1 MKTKAEIIGIILLC
15 VLVTGCASLGIGPS
29 RKSPQQLAD
38 QYLAKAQ
45 EYEAKGDLVEALE
58 QYKLLLTVDPKNQLA
73 QDKSSQ
79 IGQEVKRLAENHYR
93 SGLAY
98 YRIGRY
104 TLARQEFLTA
114 LRYDPEHLQA
124 KKMLTTQRKLEHIDK
139 YIMHTLQPNESI
151 STLAQQYYGDY
162 KKFHLIAQ
170 YNELEDAAKVRVG
183 QQIKIPVIEG
193 VPIMADPSGFQTD
206 PGKAPKAK
214 SGKIIT
220 VKRFIIHNVKAED
233 SLSGLAQKYYGDYRK
248 FDLIAKFNDMEET
261 DSLRIGQEIKIPEVE
276 GVPFLATETDKDKDI
291 KKILEKI
298 EVEIP
303 EVVQDA
309 EEMPQKEPTVEPEIE
324 EDETSEEDQ
333 AVAYRELGIE
343 LFNQKNYADAILELK
358 KALNANP
365 DDKVANNYLSLAYFE
380 QGVVSFDNED
390 YTQAIEAFETS
401 RQYNSDCEGCD
412 PYIKKSEENFKD
424 LHYRKG
430 ISFFWKEKLAE
441 AIEEWELVYDI
452 DPDYKDVDKNIK
464 RVRNL
469 MDRLEEI
476 KRSKENK

>member
-1 MKTKAEIIGIILLC
+1 L
-15 VLVTGCASLGIGPS
+15 
-29 RKSPQQLAD
+29 
-38 QYLAKAQ
+38 
-45 EYEAKGDLVEALE
+45 
-58 QYKLLLTVDPKNQLA
+58 
-73 QDKSSQ
+73 
-79 IGQEVKRLAENHYR
+79 
-93 SGLAY
+93 
-98 YRIGRY
+98 
-104 TLARQEFLTA
+104 
-114 LRYDPEHLQA
+114 
-124 KKMLTTQRKLEHIDK
+124 
-139 YIMHTLQPNESI
+139 HTIQPDESI

-193 VPIMADPSGFQTD
+193 IPIMADPSEFQTD

-220 VKRFIIHNVKAED
+220 VKGFIIHTVKAEE
-233 SLSGLAQKYYGDYRK
+233 SLSGLAQLYYGDYRK

-276 GVPFLATETDKDKDI
+276 GVPFLATKKDKDI

-303 EVVQDA
+303 EIVPVA
-309 EEMPQKEPTVEPEIE
+309 EEIPQKEPAIEPEIE
-324 EDETSEEDQ
+324 KDETSEEDQ
-333 AVAYRELGIE
+333 AAAYRELGIE
-343 LFNQKNYADAILELK
+343 LFNKKKYADAIIELE

-365 DDKVANNYLSLAYFE
+365 ADKVAKNNLSSAYFE
-380 QGVVSFDNED
+380 QGVVLFDNQD

-401 RQYNSDCEGCD
+401 RTYNSDCERCE

-424 LHYRKG
+424 LHYRNG
-430 ISFFWKEKLAE
+430 ISFFWREKLAE
-441 AIEEWELVYDI
+441 AIEEWELVYEM
-452 DPDYKDVDKNIK
+452 DPDYEEVDKNIK

-469 MDRLEEI
+469 MERLEEI
-476 KRSKENK
+476 KQSQEKNNQK